1 MGQLD
6 EVSQSIGRLQSSV
19 ESHSVAHSEIMRKL
33 DNVHQS
39 IVKQINMHDD
49 DISAIKKELDERRG
63 ALKVYAI
70 VASIITGLAVRL
82 FETIPAILK

>member
-19 ESHSVAHSEIMRKL
+19 ESQSAAHSEIMRKL
-33 DNVHQS
+33 DNVHES
-39 IVKQINMHDD
+39 IVRQINGHDD

>member
-19 ESHSVAHSEIMRKL
+19 ESHSAAHSEIMRKL

-39 IVKQINMHDD
+39 IVKQINVHDD

-70 VASIITGLAVRL
+70 VASIITGLAVRI